1 MAKKTKNIS
10 LDTVHQKAFRMFHS
24 GKQCEMKTVDL
35 STRWMPVPHDIQ
47 ISLHQMKVEKDEI
60 NSGMFHQRFVLK
72 IHLDGI
78 SKGYVGNKLLTFRPG
93 EGILVFPFQPHRIT
107 ETPDEKG
114 QFRLLANFTLSR
126 EDQSLL
132 EPLRGKIISFSKP
145 EYEQILR
152 MLRCM
157 DQPESEPQREAV
169 FALSSLLILLIKKRD
184 KVQHYNQD
192 FPKNIQTAF
201 DFIYRHYRE
210 NPNLKEIAFQ
220 LGMSVNGFRQMF
232 LRETGRLPGTFI
244 RELRLK
250 NAAEKLRYT
259 RLPIQEIS
267 RQCGF
272 ATPFA
277 FSRAFRSFFRLSPRE
292 FRKK

>member
-10 LDTVHQKAFRMFHS
+10 LSTVHKKAFRMFHS

-35 STRWMPVPHDIQ
+35 SSRWMPVPHDIQ
-47 ISLHQMKVEKDEI
+47 ISLQQLKLEENEI
-60 NSGMFHQRFVLK
+60 DSAMFHQKFVLK

-78 SKGYVGNKLLTFRPG
+78 SKGYVGNQLLTFRPG

-132 EPLRGKIISFSKP
+132 EPLRGKIISFSEPDCK
-145 EYEQILR
+145 QLLR

-157 DQPESEPQREAV
+157 DQPEPESQREAV
-169 FALSSLLILLIKKRD
+169 FALSSLLLLLMKKRD
-184 KVQHYNQD
+184 QDQHFNQD
-192 FPKNIQTAF
+192 FPKSIRTAF
-201 DFIYRHYRE
+201 DYIHRHYRE
-210 NPNLKEIAFQ
+210 NPSIKEIAFR
-220 LGMSVNGFRQMF
+220 LGMSANGFRQMF

-250 NAAEKLRYT
+250 DAAEKLRYT
-259 RLPIQEIS
+259 RLSIQEIS

-277 FSRAFRSFFRLSPRE
+277 FSRAFRSFFLLSPRE
-292 FRKK
+292 FRKE